1 VPYSYVADEPE
12 DAQLPQI
19 RRWGDLLARSAPG
32 VRQLVTA
39 PPDPTLGSS
48 VGAWAMHL
56 DALTPDALAATH
68 SAGAQAWVYSSCCER
83 PGAPTL
89 LLDQDAVGNLAV
101 APATWQQGG
110 EGLLYWSVDDFT
122 GDPYRDPANHDGEPG
137 RVANGDGVLLYPGRP
152 LGLKAPNSSLRL
164 ELVAAGLQISDEA
177 ALLARLG
184 HAPEARALMARVI
197 PGTASFAD
205 SPAAWQSLERELLRR
220 IERAQ

>member
-1 VPYSYVADEPE
+1 MSDPSSFLTDFWNDPLSFDETKKNGGRYPE
-12 DAQLPQI
+12 
-19 RRWGDLLARSAPG
+19 R
-32 VRQLVTA
+32 
-39 PPDPTLGSS
+39 
-48 VGAWAMHL
+48 
-56 DALTPDALAATH
+56 DALRL
-68 SAGAQAWVYSSCCER
+68 
-83 PGAPTL
+83 
-89 LLDQDAVGNLAV
+89 
-101 APATWQQGG
+101 
-110 EGLLYWSVDDFT
+110 
-122 GDPYRDPANHDGEPG
+122 
-137 RVANGDGVLLYPGRP
+137 NGDGVLLYPGRP